1 MFDGRHCTYRDYD
14 LLVVETEKV
23 LTSLYNKEK
32 DKIDEFIKLISRFD
46 INIAKDLSREI
57 KMAGDDY
64 QKIAGIITHYTDE
77 LKQNVL
83 VDIREHQ

>member
-1 MFDGRHCTYRDYD
+1 MFDVRHCTYRDYD

-23 LTSLYNKEK
+23 LTSLYNKDK
-32 DKIDEFIKLISRFD
+32 DKIDEFIKLIARFD
-46 INIAKDLSREI
+46 INIAKDLSRDI
-57 KMAGDDY
+57 KIAGDDY
-64 QKIAGIITHYTDE
+64 QKIARIITHHTDE